1 MKNKIYLSANKIYE
15 IDKNTTE
22 RFLIPSSI
30 LMENAGRAAAEF
42 IKRYAKRKNL
52 KKIIIFCG
60 PGKNAGDGFVLAR
73 YLFIW
78 NFDVLVVRL
87 QKEESYKDEDVN
99 LNYQIIKKLK
109 IKIEEFSEKTALLIK
124 KYNIVVDAIFGIG
137 LKRRLEGIYEEA
149 VKLINS
155 SKKPVFCIDIPSGLD
170 ADRGEVLGCAVKAD
184 YTLSMGFLKKGFKN
198 KLAKKYIG
206 KVILLDIGYPKI
218 TSLI

>member
-1 MKNKIYLSANKIYE
+1 MKDKIYLSANKIYE

-22 RFLIPSSI
+22 KFLIPSSI

-87 QKEESYKDEDVN
+87 QKEENYKDKDVN

-109 IKIEEFSEKTALLIK
+109 IKIEEFSDKTALLIK

-155 SKKPVFCIDIPSGLD
+155 SKKPVLCIDIPSGLD